1 MMENCDLHAK
11 MRLCP
16 KKARTPL
23 FQLTRDIVREHL
35 AEEQQKSELEA
46 QLRAQ
51 KQKKRAER
59 QVTRERGRKAKEDDN
74 TLEEMTETLSSRR
87 EGELLL
93 EKERLRD
100 QLKAKR
106 NTLRSSGAFTRNSYT
121 CGLFT
126 CGYYGDGVRPVKE
139 ARRFRT
145 VKIRRGGRKTRIKSA
160 LVFIA
165 YELSSFGFFQKSS
178 IQEFMTFTCGLIVER
193 SGFGTRASVSEKEYM
208 CHMQIRDDGLSAVV
222 IADSEYPQRI
232 CFSLLDKVLDE
243 FSRQV
248 DDRQWPTGTPE
259 TIRFTALE
267 EYLNKYQNP
276 READALTRVQAEVD
290 ETKIILHR
298 TMESLLDRGEKLDD
312 LVQKSEELG
321 QTSKAFYK
329 TARKQNRCCKMM

>member
-1 MMENCDLHAK
+1 MSPGVCTATMKL
-11 MRLCP
+11 LCLSVLY
-16 KKARTPL
+16 KGETKANL
-23 FQLTRDIVREHL
+23 
-35 AEEQQKSELEA
+35 
-46 QLRAQ
+46 
-51 KQKKRAER
+51 
-59 QVTRERGRKAKEDDN
+59 
-74 TLEEMTETLSSRR
+74 
-87 EGELLL
+87 
-93 EKERLRD
+93 
-100 QLKAKR
+100 LKA
-106 NTLRSSGAFTRNSYT
+106 
-121 CGLFT
+121 
-126 CGYYGDGVRPVKE
+126 
-139 ARRFRT
+139 
-145 VKIRRGGRKTRIKSA
+145 
-160 LVFIA
+160 A

-193 SGFGTRASVSEKEYM
+193 SAFGTRASVSEKEYM
-208 CHMQIRDDGLSAVV
+208 CHMHIRDDGLSAVV

-259 TIRFTALE
+259 TIRFTVLE
-267 EYLNKYQNP
+267 EYLKNYQNP

>member
-1 MMENCDLHAK
+1 MFYK
-11 MRLCP
+11 
-16 KKARTPL
+16 
-23 FQLTRDIVREHL
+23 
-35 AEEQQKSELEA
+35 
-46 QLRAQ
+46 
-51 KQKKRAER
+51 
-59 QVTRERGRKAKEDDN
+59 DDCC
-74 TLEEMTETLSSRR
+74 LY
-87 EGELLL
+87 
-93 EKERLRD
+93 EK
-100 QLKAKR
+100 KR
-106 NTLRSSGAFTRNSYT
+106 NTLRSSGAFTRNTYT

-126 CGYYGDGVRPVKE
+126 CGYYGDAAKPGEGSATLQPRWMKNPALNSPRGVQQ
-139 ARRFRT
+139 RRVCAT
-145 VKIRRGGRKTRIKSA
+145 GVCTATMKLLCLSVLYKGETKANLLKA
-160 LVFIA
+160 A

-193 SGFGTRASVSEKEYM
+193 STFGTRASVSEKEYM
-208 CHMQIRDDGLSAVV
+208 CHMHIRDDGLSAVV
-222 IADSEYPQRI
+222 ITDSEYPQRV

-259 TIRFTALE
+259 TIRFTMLE